1 MESQRAA
8 STGRDDS
15 VAVAH
20 SISAPRQRPNVI
32 NIPLRKKH
40 PKTANNTQ
48 KITAPYVPLNTI
60 ATKMSKLSSEC
71 LRHVA
76 RLLFE
81 RS

>member
-48 KITAPYVPLNTI
+48 KITAPYRVGDDDSVPLSF
-60 ATKMSKLSSEC
+60 A
-71 LRHVA
+71 
-76 RLLFE
+76 
-81 RS
+81 